1 MKAVI
6 LSGGLGTRLR
16 PFTLSLPKGL
26 LPLANRPF
34 LEYQLLLLKKYK
46 VDEVLF
52 ALSYMPEVIKDYFGK
67 EKYGIKIYYTVEK
80 SPLGT
85 GGAVKKAESFIDQ
98 TTFILNGD
106 ILSDIDLSSLYKF
119 HRKRKA
125 DITISLIRVKDP
137 TQYGLVKRSKNG
149 RISSFLEKPQEDEI
163 ITDTVNAGIYL
174 FEPEVLKFIP
184 EGVNYS
190 LERDLFPTILKNK
203 GRLFSYIH
211 TGYWQDVGTLERY
224 LQANFDLLE
233 GRAPFK
239 IKGIK
244 ERKGTRC
251 ICGKGSSLKGV
262 KLRGNII
269 LGEGVVIGRGVSLFN
284 SIILDRAKIGDY
296 SKIEGSVIGRDVMV
310 KRSSQ
315 IYRMGIPDNSVVQDY
330 TRTIRR
336 LDEDRLGK

>member
-34 LEYQLLLLKKYK
+34 LEYQLLLLKKYRI
-46 VDEVLF
+46 DEVLI
-52 ALSYMPEVIKDYFGK
+52 ALSYMPEAIKNYFGE

-80 SPLGT
+80 GPLGT
-85 GGAVKKAESFIDQ
+85 GGAVKKAEDFIDQ

-106 ILSDIDLSSLYKF
+106 VLSDIALSSLFKL
-119 HRKRKA
+119 HHKRRA
-125 DITISLIRVKDP
+125 NITISLIRVKDP
-137 TQYGLVKRSKNG
+137 TQYGLVERNGFG
-149 RISSFLEKPQEDEI
+149 RIRSFLEKPQEEEI
-163 ITDTVNAGIYL
+163 ITNTVNAGIYL

-190 LERDLFPTILKNK
+190 LERDLFPTVLRNR

-244 ERKGTRC
+244 EKRGSRY
-251 ICGKGSSLKGV
+251 ICGKGSFLKGV
-262 KLRGNII
+262 KIRGNII
-269 LGEGVVIGRGVSLFN
+269 LGEGVVIGKGASLAN
-284 SIILDRAKIGDY
+284 SVILDRAKIGDY
-296 SKIEGSVIGRDVMV
+296 SKIEGSVIGRDVVV
-310 KRSSQ
+310 KRYSQ
-315 IYRMGIPDNSVVQDY
+315 IYRMGIPDNSMVQDY